1 MQAAVTNEGIV
12 RSIVKAPVVSD
23 GTTAGRITDFVIN
36 LEVPLQPNL
45 PGLTLLEG
53 NQIRVTLP
61 EEIVFD
67 NEADFPIKGAGEEN
81 CAPGNLQCSTA
92 VLLQGWPQNPIRPP
106 FQNYSLSYD
115 ADTNTL
121 VFTALQDL
129 IPDPPLEPG
138 IKQIHLIL
146 NGFTNPAEPG
156 SYPIEVTAEVGP
168 EGAEEQG
175 VGILE
180 VLAESRP
187 SINVTSAFNGE
198 ASYRPNTIYQ
208 MANPGELS
216 AFPYDF
222 LLWGEDGEPLEG
234 VTIEA
239 LNARHSQLVQG
250 EEVIGHIYIDGPAQA
265 EGHQIAATA
274 GSTIINSPVT
284 GFETGRLNVCFKA
297 GTVPGDY
304 VVTLKLNGGNTVRL
318 FVEAVDSEEVQPADP
333 DACQAALSSTEQ
345 DLMGAAE
352 ETVTGQVAPAAVE
365 EPQQPTSI
373 ADLAGVWSRPKPGY
387 PKPGKYLWQLNP
399 DGIGQVSQEETVAG
413 KVVKI
418 DPYYPNQWSAEGTE
432 WQVVTTVPGET
443 DIWGCSE
450 NARYEIQPAEGGG
463 IQFVLINDECV
474 PRREI
479 MIGGV
484 WQREA
489 GGE

>member
-1 MQAAVTNEGIV
+1 MYE
-12 RSIVKAPVVSD
+12 
-23 GTTAGRITDFVIN
+23 
-36 LEVPLQPNL
+36 
-45 PGLTLLEG
+45 
-53 NQIRVTLP
+53 
-61 EEIVFD
+61 
-67 NEADFPIKGAGEEN
+67 NEADFPFKGAGEEN

-129 IPDPPLEPG
+129 IPDPPMEPG

-156 SYPIEVTAEVGP
+156 SYPVVVTAEVRPDGT
-168 EGAEEQG
+168 EEQG

-180 VLAESRP
+180 VLAEPRP

-208 MANPGELS
+208 IANPGELS

-222 LLWGEDGEPLEG
+222 LLWGEDGEALEG

-250 EEVIGHIYIDGPAQA
+250 EEVIGHIYVDGPAQA

-304 VVTLKLNGGNTVRL
+304 VVTLKLNGGNTVRM
-318 FVEAVDSEEVQPADP
+318 FVDVVDSEEVQPADP
-333 DACQAALSSTEQ
+333 DACQAALVASGEFIASQVEDIVGIWETRFLGAVAYMQYEADGTFKVVNSLE
-345 DLMGAAE
+345 DLEKGIVRISGTFWFEGNVLHVADNYGEGTYEVTVQKEDDTPVRLDFVEIDDPNSNRAADL
-352 ETVTGQVAPAAVE
+352 TAGMTWVAP
-365 EPQQPTSI
+365 
-373 ADLAGVWSRPKPGY
+373 L
-387 PKPGKYLWQLNP
+387 
-399 DGIGQVSQEETVAG
+399 
-413 KVVKI
+413 
-418 DPYYPNQWSAEGTE
+418 DPL
-432 WQVVTTVPGET
+432 
-443 DIWGCSE
+443 
-450 NARYEIQPAEGGG
+450 R
-463 IQFVLINDECV
+463 
-474 PRREI
+474 
-479 MIGGV
+479 
-484 WQREA
+484 
-489 GGE
+489 